1 MSKLFITNKI
11 PVSCISQPHLQSQ
24 SCVCDGKPIQYFPST
39 WCIECWWRP
48 WRCQPTLI
56 HIFHICG
63 VLVRTGCCQLWLINV
78 YHSITVFSVPPHTP
92 PTTIIFFMVQTL
104 VFIFTAS
111 RMSAAR
117 RCSVSECLSSMILKW
132 LLFSVLLVDARI
144 KWYFIR
150 ISFLLWN
157 DWRWSEFSESL
168 LEFSNSSDIDVHQYV
183 KYSEKISSTFR
194 CGISTTNLVHNLH

>member
-78 YHSITVFSVPPHTP
+78 YHSITVFSVPPTHATNDYYLLYGP
-92 PTTIIFFMVQTL
+92 DPGLYFYCQQNVSGKKMFCKWMFELNDSQMTSILRSSGWCTDKV
-104 VFIFTAS
+104 VFH
-111 RMSAAR
+111 
-117 RCSVSECLSSMILKW
+117 
-132 LLFSVLLVDARI
+132 
-144 KWYFIR
+144 
-150 ISFLLWN
+150 
-157 DWRWSEFSESL
+157 
-168 LEFSNSSDIDVHQYV
+168 SN
-183 KYSEKISSTFR
+183 
-194 CGISTTNLVHNLH
+194 

>member
-117 RCSVSECLSSMILKW
+117 RSSVSECLSSMILKW

-183 KYSEKISSTFR
+183 KYSEKI
-194 CGISTTNLVHNLH
+194 

>member
-1 MSKLFITNKI
+1 MSKLFISNKI
-11 PVSCISQPHLQSQ
+11 PVSCISLSASSPVSVLCLRRKTH
-24 SCVCDGKPIQYFPST
+24 PILPST

-48 WRCQPTLI
+48 WHCQPTLI

-78 YHSITVFSVPPHTP
+78 YHSITVFSVPHTHATNHYYLLYGP
-92 PTTIIFFMVQTL
+92 DPGLYFYCQQNV
-104 VFIFTAS
+104 S
-111 RMSAAR
+111 AR

-168 LEFSNSSDIDVHQYV
+168 LEFSNSDIDVHRYT
-183 KYSEKISSTFR
+183 KYSGPPQIGTH
-194 CGISTTNLVHNLH
+194 VQNLHGLG